1 MAKPRRPRET
11 KEGTGLL
18 VKGIK
23 HQRNRLRK
31 AQTDRRH
38 TRPTTKE
45 QPTPRESDLPMNQR
59 PQEPWELRALL
70 RFTSNKLWS
79 NKTPFVKKRQC
90 ALRWVYHI
98 GYFTIP
104 GAKFRKE

>member
-1 MAKPRRPRET
+1 
-11 KEGTGLL
+11 
-18 VKGIK
+18 
-23 HQRNRLRK
+23 
-31 AQTDRRH
+31 
-38 TRPTTKE
+38 
-45 QPTPRESDLPMNQR
+45 MNQR